1 MVEYENKPITSVSG
15 IKEVSLMIRY
25 FSSVGKVIDEIKEPE
40 HGSWIM
46 MTSPTIE
53 ESKLIAEKYDLEYD
67 DIRAALDEEERS
79 RLQIEDHYSLV
90 LVDIPVIETR
100 NNKDWYITIPL
111 GIIITEEVII
121 TICIEENSILN
132 GFANGIVKNFYT
144 YMKTRF
150 IFQILYKNASLYLRY
165 LRVINRKT
173 DKVEA
178 ELHRSTRNEEL
189 IELLEMEKTLVY
201 FTTSLKSNEVVLEK
215 LLKSR
220 SIKKYPEDTD
230 LLEDAIV
237 ENKQA
242 IEMANIYTN
251 ILNGMLDT
259 FASIISNNQNVI
271 MKFLAIVTIVMSIP
285 TMIFSAYGMNLK
297 DNNLPFANTNHAFW
311 IIITLSIFLSITTIV
326 YFVKKKFF

>member
-1 MVEYENKPITSVSG
+1 
-15 IKEVSLMIRY
+15 MIRC
-25 FSSVGKVIDEIKEPE
+25 FSSINNKIEEITEPE
-40 HGSWIM
+40 NGAWVM
-46 MTSPTIE
+46 MINPTIE
-53 ESKLIAEKYDLEYD
+53 ESKSIAEKYDIEYD
-67 DIRAALDEEERS
+67 DLRAALDEEERS
-79 RLQIEDHYSLV
+79 RLEIEDQYSLI

-100 NNKDWYITIPL
+100 NNKDWYVTIPL
-111 GIIITEEVII
+111 GIIITDEVII
-121 TICIEENSILN
+121 TICLEENSILN
-132 GFANGIVKNFYT
+132 DFSNGVVKNFYT

-165 LRVINRKT
+165 LRVINRKS
-173 DKVEA
+173 DKIEA

-220 SIKKYPEDTD
+220 AIKKYPEDTD
-230 LLEDAIV
+230 LLEDAII

-242 IEMANIYTN
+242 IEMASIYTN

-311 IIITLSIFLSITTIV
+311 IILIVSALLSVTTIF
-326 YFVKKKFF
+326 YFVKKRFF

>member
-1 MVEYENKPITSVSG
+1 MVIRFFSSTG
-15 IKEVSLMIRY
+15 ATIKENQTA
-25 FSSVGKVIDEIKEPE
+25 G
-40 HGSWIM
+40 HGTWIM

-53 ESKLIAEKYDLEYD
+53 ESRTIAEQYDIEYD
-67 DIRAALDEEERS
+67 DLRSALDEEERS
-79 RLQIEDHYSLV
+79 RLQIEEHYSLI
-90 LVDIPVIETR
+90 LVDIPVIEKR
-100 NNKDWYITIPL
+100 NNKDWYITLPL
-111 GIIITEEVII
+111 GIIITDEVII
-121 TICIEENSILN
+121 TICIQENSILQD
-132 GFANGIVKNFYT
+132 FASGIVKNFFT

-165 LRVINRKT
+165 LRVINRKS

-178 ELHRSTRNEEL
+178 ELHRATRNEEL

-201 FTTSLKSNEVVLEK
+201 FTTSLKSNEIVLEK

-220 SIKKYPEDTD
+220 AIKKYPEDTD

-271 MKFLAIVTIVMSIP
+271 MKFLAIATIVMSIP

-297 DNNLPFANTNHAFW
+297 DNNLPLANTTHAFW
-311 IIITLSIFLSITTIV
+311 IILVLSTVLSIATIL
-326 YFVKKKFF
+326 YFIKKRFF